1 MMGDGP
7 NAKAKWSKYK
17 VEGDQLVRAESCP
30 DCGAGVF
37 LAQHKNRKSCGRCGF
52 TVMNEE

>member
-17 VEGDQLVRAESCP
+17 VEDGKLIRAENCP
-30 DCGAGVF
+30 NCGPGVF
-37 LAQHKNRKSCGRCGF
+37 LAHHNNRKSGGRCGY
-52 TVMNEE
+52 TSMNE

>member
-17 VEGDQLVRAESCP
+17 VEDGKLVRAESCP
-30 DCGAGVF
+30 ECGPGVF
-37 LAQHKNRKSCGRCGF
+37 LAHHNNRKSCGRCGF
-52 TVMNEE
+52 TNMNE